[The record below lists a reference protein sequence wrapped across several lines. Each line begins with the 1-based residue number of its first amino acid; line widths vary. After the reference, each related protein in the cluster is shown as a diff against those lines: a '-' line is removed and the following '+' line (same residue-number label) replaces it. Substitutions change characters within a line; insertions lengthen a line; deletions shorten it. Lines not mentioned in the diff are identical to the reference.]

1 MPAVYCPQ
9 CAALLL
15 IAPEDHL
22 TGLPHCSRCEG
33 LLPANL
39 PLVPACQVIAHIKAP
54 RLAERARLSAVR
66 SAAVLKP

>member
-1 MPAVYCPQ
+1 
-9 CAALLL
+9 
-15 IAPEDHL
+15 
-22 TGLPHCSRCEG
+22 
-33 LLPANL
+33 LPANL